1 MTLLLL
7 TVLLSLILILCLT
20 MLLTATKTCPS
31 SILMVI
37 ATSMLMI
44 LELMRLLGILLLWEE
59 SKRLEVEH
67 MPIQILSKLRFML
80 CHFINIYLQLK
91 FLHQIIILSILFQ
104 DSCFLKLEKINIDV
118 FTKLLFIVKLLNS
131 LASFLLLHIEY
142 LGSALAS
149 SAIKQMAMLQL
160 YILDLTILLAD
171 LFKPLFG

>member
-1 MTLLLL
+1 
-7 TVLLSLILILCLT
+7 LILCLT

-80 CHFINIYLQLK
+80 CHFINIYL
-91 FLHQIIILSILFQ
+91 
-104 DSCFLKLEKINIDV
+104 
-118 FTKLLFIVKLLNS
+118 
-131 LASFLLLHIEY
+131 
-142 LGSALAS
+142 
-149 SAIKQMAMLQL
+149 
-160 YILDLTILLAD
+160 
-171 LFKPLFG
+171 

>member
-31 SILMVI
+31 SILMMI

-80 CHFINIYLQLK
+80 CHFINIYL
-91 FLHQIIILSILFQ
+91 
-104 DSCFLKLEKINIDV
+104 
-118 FTKLLFIVKLLNS
+118 
-131 LASFLLLHIEY
+131 
-142 LGSALAS
+142 
-149 SAIKQMAMLQL
+149 
-160 YILDLTILLAD
+160 
-171 LFKPLFG
+171 